1 MTDVLSDRT
10 ETGSRDGQHT
20 QDASPVQQYNE
31 HQYVEAVSKS
41 SLVVLNL
48 LTDGDNARA
57 QLLSLNIKDIVIL
70 CQ

>member
-48 LTDGDNARA
+48 LTDGKNRTCST
-57 QLLSLNIKDIVIL
+57 LSLNMKDILKL